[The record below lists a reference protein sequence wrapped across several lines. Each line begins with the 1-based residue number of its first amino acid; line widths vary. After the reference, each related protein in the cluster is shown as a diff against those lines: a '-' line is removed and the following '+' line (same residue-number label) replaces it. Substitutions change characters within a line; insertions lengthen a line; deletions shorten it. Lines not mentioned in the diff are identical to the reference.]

1 VDDDELRS
9 NALSVLTRNHRNGY
23 TVPAEGLY
31 PFQWCWDSGPIALGW
46 AAAGRWDAA
55 WAELERLLSAQWPSG
70 LVPHIVFWSRDDTYF
85 PGPDVWATDRNPPT
99 TGLTQPPLPVSAAT
113 RLFAEDPDRDRA
125 SAAFR
130 SLWPGL
136 VKWLAWM
143 GRARRGP
150 HGAVVAV
157 HPWESGMDN
166 SPSWDE
172 PLSAVPEATH
182 IHIERRDVATVS
194 ARERPSQREYRQ
206 YLGIVEVLRA
216 AGWDTERQAGTSPF
230 AVEDPCLTAIA
241 ARAGAD
247 LVSVGQMA
255 GLDSSEPA
263 RLAEAARAG
272 LDALWDEELGWYRPY
287 DLLQQ
292 RSIGPA
298 TSTGLVALWAGVDR
312 RRVRR
317 VMERYES
324 WSRVG
329 PGAIPTTDPGHRTF
343 DPIRYWRGPVWVLV
357 NWLVADGLAGS
368 GFVEQAA
375 SLRARTR
382 ALVEEAFSEYYDPR
396 TGTGIGGKGFSWS
409 AALTLAWLTRHGSG

>member
-1 VDDDELRS
+1 VNDDELRRS
-9 NALSVLTRNHRNGY
+9 ALSVLTRNHRNGY
-23 TVPAEGLY
+23 TIPAQDLY

-70 LVPHIVFWSRDDTYF
+70 MVPHIVFWTQDDGYF
-85 PGPDVWATDRNPPT
+85 PGPEVWATDRKPPT
-99 TGLTQPPLPVSAAT
+99 TGLTQPPLPVTAAA
-113 RLFAEDPDRDRA
+113 RLFADDPDRDRA
-125 SAAFR
+125 SAALR

-136 VKWLAWM
+136 VKWLAWLA
-143 GRARRGP
+143 RARRGP

-172 PLSAVPEATH
+172 PLSAVREATH

-194 ARERPSQREYRQ
+194 AKERPSQGEYRQ
-206 YLGIVEVLRA
+206 YLGIVEVLRT
-216 AGWDTERQAGTSPF
+216 AGWDTERQVTDSPF

-241 ARAGAD
+241 ARAGTD
-247 LVSVGQMA
+247 LAAVGEVA
-255 GLDSSEPA
+255 GLDSGEPD

-272 LDALWDEELGWYRPY
+272 LDALWDEGLGWYRPY
-287 DLLQQ
+287 DLRQR

-298 TSTGLVALWAGVDR
+298 TSTGLVAVWAGVDGH
-312 RRVRR
+312 RVRR
-317 VMERYES
+317 VMERVES
-324 WSRVG
+324 WSRDT
-329 PGAIPTTDPGHRTF
+329 PQSIPTTDPNQASF

-357 NWLVADGLAGS
+357 NWLVADGLARS
-368 GFVEQAA
+368 GLVEPAA

-382 ALVEEAFSEYYDPR
+382 ALVEQGFSEYYDPR
-396 TGTGIGGKGFSWS
+396 TGKGIGGQGFSWS
-409 AALTLAWLTRHGSG
+409 AALTLAWLTG